1 MERVFSQCVFPKL
14 YFVVARHIFLLLV
27 KNISLLNDSF
37 FNEFVI
43 SLPSS
48 SKDFVEHACRKG
60 IMAGLPVERLFF
72 SLPNSKNMLLIA
84 ATELNTDN
92 DIKKLVKL
100 FKDYF

>member
-1 MERVFSQCVFPKL
+1 M
-14 YFVVARHIFLLLV
+14 
-27 KNISLLNDSF
+27 
-37 FNEFVI
+37 
-43 SLPSS
+43 
-48 SKDFVEHACRKG
+48 EHACRKG
-60 IMAGLPVERLFF
+60 VMAGLPVERLFF